1 MTELVDAFL
10 GGPRRGPDQKQSSAY
25 VLEVCADVGDASR
38 HIAELMSNLRA
49 DEARL
54 AQSVLHSVRDKYTK

>member
-1 MTELVDAFL
+1 M
-10 GGPRRGPDQKQSSAY
+10 
-25 VLEVCADVGDASR
+25 CAVVGDASR

-54 AQSVLHSVRDKYTK
+54 AQSVATESEVLSDVAHRADRIPK